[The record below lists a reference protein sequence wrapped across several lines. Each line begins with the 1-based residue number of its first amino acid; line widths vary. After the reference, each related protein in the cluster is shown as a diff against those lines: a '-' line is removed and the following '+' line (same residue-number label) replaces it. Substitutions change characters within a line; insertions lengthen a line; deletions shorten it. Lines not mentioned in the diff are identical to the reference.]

1 MKTLSNNKGVALII
15 LIIAM
20 TLISLLGAGMVSFM
34 GAKQKSYPFQV
45 NSYRALNIANAGVE
59 YAIRFASDGLDSNG
73 NSIFFSDAT
82 LTTIGKSFG
91 GGSFSFNY
99 AYATNILTVTGTYS
113 SSSSRQIRLSNFR
126 RYISPVTLVPL
137 ASSRPYRSGYDT
149 IVPTISNNESNFTV
163 NRIDVTI
170 PATGG
175 NTYLDILRDGTSVF
189 NYSSTYYD
197 QCLST
202 PAPTCRDQDSI
213 NGIYIAGGGTIQF
226 DLSPPVHT
234 PDTLYTYTLHFS
246 PAAAP
251 TGQYTMKIYTSLP
264 SGNPFTIQFTL

>member
-1 MKTLSNNKGVALII
+1 MKILFNNKGIALII

-20 TLISLLGAGMVSFM
+20 TLISLLGAGIVSFM

-45 NSYRALNIANAGVE
+45 NSYRVLNIANAGVE

-126 RYISPVTLVPL
+126 RYISPITLVPDGVTL
-137 ASSRPYRSGYDT
+137 PSKNSTQVIIPV
-149 IVPTISNNESNFTV
+149 INNNESVNVTV
-163 NRIDVTI
+163 NQLNLTVNENGKHLQQILISTQGTLFDFNT
-170 PATGG
+170 ATFPSCGTPPCKDTSG
-175 NTYLDILRDGTSVF
+175 IL
-189 NYSSTYYD
+189 
-197 QCLST
+197 
-202 PAPTCRDQDSI
+202 
-213 NGIYIAGGGTIQF
+213 
-226 DLSPPVHT
+226 
-234 PDTLYTYTLHFS
+234 
-246 PAAAP
+246 
-251 TGQYTMKIYTSLP
+251 LP
-264 SGNPFTIQFTL
+264 SGSAVAFNASNGLANHSINRDNIVYYTLVFFELAPSGRYTFNPSTVSPAVESTIIFSPL